1 MDNYKII
8 HFESNPIRI
17 KKITN
22 TLFSPNA
29 KFKNKL
35 HSICDIYVKSTFY
48 LKDNLE
54 MEVYKSEMNKPVI
67 LRNCGL
73 NYMKG
78 LRLENIEFV
87 ETDCIYPSGKMVSKK
102 AEAYYNMVSIKYVM
116 LDYNKNADS
125 NGIRLSVCKKIVEL
139 HGGEI
144 GLQSIPGQGS
154 TFHYTISKNNLT

>member
-17 KKITN
+17 KKINN

-35 HSICDIYVKSTFY
+35 HSICDIYVKSNFY
-48 LKDNLE
+48 LKPDNSDI
-54 MEVYKSEMNKPVI
+54 EVYKSEMNKPVI
-67 LRNCGL
+67 MRNCGL

-87 ETDCIYPSGKMVSKK
+87 ETDYIYPSGKMVSKK
-102 AEAYYNMVSIKYVM
+102 TEAYYNMVSKKYVM
-116 LDYNKNADS
+116 LDYKKEGNIEYVKLIKHS
-125 NGIRLSVCKKIVEL
+125 RLSAFRKGNNVKKYEL
-139 HGGEI
+139 
-144 GLQSIPGQGS
+144 
-154 TFHYTISKNNLT
+154 KVNNDDYKIIIY

>member
-35 HSICDIYVKSTFY
+35 HSICDTYVKSTFY

-54 MEVYKSEMNKPVI
+54 MEVYKSEMNKPII

-116 LDYNKNADS
+116 LDYKKVNHIEYVKLIKHS
-125 NGIRLSVCKKIVEL
+125 RLDAYIKGNNVKKYEL
-139 HGGEI
+139 EVDNDNYKVI
-144 GLQSIPGQGS
+144 I
-154 TFHYTISKNNLT
+154 NE